1 MNWFKYFRLLGN
13 KKKAPISKAA
23 PRHRLRLEELEVRE
37 VPAAPF
43 VVSTTPATGGL
54 LGAPPLNAPQ
64 RIEVLFSED
73 VTGATNKNN
82 FLMFASDGTPVN
94 IGAVTYNAGTF
105 TTTILASNLTVNGGA
120 LPAGVYS
127 LFLRG
132 DQIVDVDENLP
143 LARPG
148 ELVVANAGR
157 NSLSTVALNGTGLGA
172 VSTISLPIEGTN
184 NYLPSGVATGDL
196 NADGITD
203 LVVTS
208 SGQNTLNVHLGNGNG
223 FSTSPDL
230 TIGLSASPSGVLIA
244 ELNGDAANA
253 GKNEIV
259 LVNSAAGTVTVF
271 VNQNT
276 APGSLA
282 FDSGTSYSVGSTPS
296 GIVAGLFNDDTNVDL
311 AVSNAGA
318 DGSNNYTANII
329 TGKGDGTFNATTSF
343 IVGTTGPTGTVAPT
357 GIAVGRF
364 NGDTQDDLVV
374 SGTTFLSVLTNTSA
388 GANFTFGVSTIDITG
403 FTASSVATG
412 SLTTGTGIPGNGKG
426 TQDIVATRTDG
437 NVISFVNDGTG
448 AFDAAPNFSAGVASP
463 IGLQMRDLTGDMRQ
477 ELVYVNGA
485 AAGGAVSRAPLFRSV
500 VNVAD
505 AQGDGTNPIEIT
517 ATGHGLSTGN
527 FVILRGINNFAAA
540 NGGFTITVTGA
551 DTFTLDGTDGI
562 TGDANNNT
570 GSVFFASPQ
579 VIQNAVKGAAGA
591 PTLNRIVITSAN
603 HGLRSGQQI
612 TITGATGTTVINN
625 TFYITRLSADTFAL
639 NGTEN
644 TAIGGTYNANTA
656 SWALPVYATGATPT
670 GLALADFTG
679 DGIRDL
685 VTANKTDNTTGSLS
699 YYTGSGTSGTGDGT
713 FLSATNLALASAGVP
728 RATAVGDLN
737 GDGIPD
743 LVATDS
749 KNNVINIFLGL
760 AGGGYGAPTSKSLT
774 TGGNSRN
781 PVSVAIGDVNNDN
794 KLDVVVASN
803 QDNVVALF
811 TGNGNGT
818 VNNQTR
824 ISVGSGPTQ
833 VVLADVNDDGD
844 LDLVV
849 AHNGKSRGVSLR
861 LGNGNATFQNTTEI
875 FGGKSTPR
883 ASGVAVGDFNRDG
896 ALDIV
901 VTDDVTNG
909 TGTVRVALGSGNGS
923 FPSGNITT
931 ITVGTNPTAV
941 EVADFNS
948 DGFVDI
954 ATVSRSNSTTENISV
969 LLNNVGTG
977 FQSAIHTQLTT
988 DPIVNGSVLH
998 RLKAVNVNSDAFID
1012 LVVTAGIIDAVNN
1025 TTNKNGADGVPD
1037 KDTPNPVNNTFV
1049 LYGTGDGSF
1058 TATVAEYT
1066 VAGPNAT
1073 SPPPVPFPSAVEVIS
1088 DPFRLLS
1095 TFNVGG
1101 TTVSANLLR
1110 NGSFENRALTGEQGN
1125 LDGWNVFRLTD
1136 TTRGSAGQFL
1146 AQTGASSPLS
1156 LSTVP
1161 PPANGRF
1168 RAMLDQQHL
1177 QPFSGN
1183 NNPNDDASYAGSHA
1197 LYQDVTIPGNVTSA
1211 RLSFSLY
1218 LNSDDAFTDI
1228 GPSGTVNPDDALLDY
1243 RTTDPN
1249 QQVRVDIMSINN
1261 NILGLGTNVRQ
1272 NLFKTQTNTTT
1283 NGTLTFTGNNS
1294 FDLSAFAGQT
1304 IRVRFAATN
1313 NQGKLM
1319 VGVDDARVQVVF
1331 TDNTAP
1337 VIQTLNLRNPTFLSS
1352 ANNTPQSTDP
1362 TLVGRITDNGSINN
1376 VSKLTFDLGNN
1387 GFGGADD
1394 VTITT
1399 FDANGYFTFTPTTL
1413 LPGFQTIPV
1422 RAFDQAGNFVQQ
1434 TTTFILQ
1441 GPSLTNWQA
1450 AGPGPID
1457 ISGAGLNY
1465 STVSGK
1471 ITGVAVDPSDPSGN
1485 TFYISSSNGGV
1496 WKTVDGGEDWLA
1508 LTDNVRDATG
1518 ERINVSAGG
1527 LALGINPSTN
1537 GKVIYA
1543 ATGVDDNAFTSR
1555 SSVGVLQSL
1564 DDGRT
1569 WRVIGGATRNASGA
1583 ILPGI
1588 FTGARV
1594 SKIVVDPSNPAIVY
1608 VAVTSWDVTTKAP
1621 MILKTTNGLAAN
1633 PTWTNVLNPNNMFVA
1648 NRTDTLTSL
1657 SQGLASVTDLIVD
1670 PFNPGRVIVGLGNIG
1685 QFISGEGAGVWK
1697 SIDGGATWDRVEG
1710 GDSLALAS
1718 ATYDGTLPFG
1728 ATVGRVTLAQGN
1740 GRVGDERF
1748 VYVMMAEAVA
1758 TTNQFAQGGY
1768 MGLYKSKDNMLN
1780 FTKVML
1786 RQPGA
1791 GHARFTE
1798 VYEDIELLGNEGG
1811 NVGALVVDPSN
1822 PNVVYVGGSRRFTDP
1837 GDPPQHAFI
1846 RVDTGNMR
1854 DTDYVDLVDGLTNDG
1869 DDRDKAGGAAAAGGT
1884 YPTGTDSSG
1893 NTVGGVAYDGEG
1905 VYWYDIE
1912 QSRAS
1917 DSSTRRRLPPS
1928 IHRLAFDPQGRLIIG
1943 TENGLFRGVPLGFGY
1958 DFRSSFAGI
1967 LAGGGG
1973 GGGQAFNPPGMTI
1986 TDLNNNLQIT
1996 DLTSVAIDPTDRSR
2010 FYVSAAGVGSGL
2022 TPGGLTAW
2030 QTMGL
2035 TGPNT
2040 ALGNLGI
2047 PNSFQV
2053 LAANLA
2059 PDAPVDAVTTLYRTW
2074 QFDGAG
2080 SLIPEVSADAG
2091 GSFDTTGS
2099 AGISSQDTSNLAPVL
2114 AINSV
2119 KAEVNGQFFDELLFG
2134 TNKVYLTRTG
2144 GNVWDAISG
2153 NLGAGFIS
2161 ALAFSP
2167 SQGEYLAGTDEAKV
2181 FIKSATGNNFVEITN
2196 NLATLIGLTLTI
2208 RINGITVDPNDRNVV
2223 YVMAATANGK
2233 PSVFRGTLTRNS
2245 TQAVTGASWAA
2256 VTGGLPLA
2264 ASYKM
2269 IIDRRASNGAPN
2281 GRFYVGTDRGVFTS
2295 TDGSS
2300 WTPLGAGLP
2309 AAPVV
2314 DLQFNPTFE
2323 ILAAATQ
2330 GRGVFTISTAR
2341 SGPAIV
2347 NVTPAT
2353 PVDNGP
2359 LTQVNV
2365 TFNTPVD
2372 PRTFNADQN
2381 NIARTV
2387 LSLIALTTT
2396 DVADVRVRELIQQ
2409 YQRRVA
2415 NAGDVSAA
2423 RPTFFFQDAS
2433 GNIEQVPD
2441 AALAGGSINRTRDD
2455 GELRYT
2461 AQLVA
2466 ADTYVTTVSNALT
2479 IDGAIPAGEHTNR
2492 KWLESVWLDLLGR
2505 TSGLTTLTTGDDDA
2519 AAVTFLAQLQ
2529 GSPGQA
2535 TRFGI
2540 ALQLTGVNRVNNA
2553 DPNSAY
2559 ATINPL
2565 SKEFHTNLVA
2575 SLFNKFLGRNY
2586 PAVGAVSTEIDAQV
2600 ATLQRRGL
2608 LRNVNARIISTTEA
2622 YSKIG
2627 NDRGLPT
2634 GTEATAVAFGNF
2646 TGQTVSADTG
2656 VGATR
2661 TNVPVLDM
2669 AVATNGNRVLVY
2681 QGKVGGGYATTPT
2694 LNLALPGGANPADL
2708 LVADLNGD
2716 GMDDLA
2722 VANSGLGSSGDNSL
2736 SVFFNNRA
2744 AVGQLSFAARTDLDG
2759 GENPIAVKAADYDG
2773 DAIFDLITTGRT
2785 TVSNDY
2791 NVNVLL
2797 GTGSGNFAASP
2808 TLVKIGDTNPT
2819 GGELSAPTG
2828 LAVANVNANA
2838 RPDLILSGDNGVTV
2852 FNNTSTPGNLS
2863 GALLANRLTNTP
2875 TTSIAVGNLDVDD
2888 TDNDIVATSDAAA
2901 GELLI
2906 FRNDGGAFPVGGQ
2919 FTTPAGTTPRAVQ
2932 LADMNGDGKLDAVVV
2947 NKALVGGAFT
2957 VLYNT
2962 TVDAPSAPD
2971 TIAFQTPFAYPVT
2984 GTLPSVLALGDTNQD
2999 GVVDAA
3005 FGYEGSEFVSQ
3016 YVGAQ
3021 QGLMKVASDR
3031 NWLDWIFRS
3040 QANRPFTQAER
3051 DSFVLV
3057 LAKNALAFLNGSDG
3071 VYAPLSI
3078 TPTDSTNMTYTLTFA
3093 PRLFDSTYRLFIGP
3107 NGQGINLKD
3116 FIDLNGTYQNTGNPM
3131 NQDRDATNGETPTGS
3146 FPNNATPGDRF
3157 STTLAVNNSDTGRFL
3172 SALFEDFRGTGAGG
3186 REPDNAT
3193 FISLFGTVEAQRL
3206 SALTNIANGL
3216 VGSTEMV
3223 NLLVEQT
3230 FQRYL
3235 RRAAGG
3241 DLAANSTAIQN
3252 GTLTVRQLVANLLAS
3267 NEYFTNAVYG
3277 GNSDNQTW
3285 ANAIYRDVVPGTTA
3299 PTYAGTPARA
3309 TFATNLVLSDAAVQR
3324 TISEYFLRVLGRTPN
3339 RTAND
3344 PRLDETTTY
3353 SAEVFSGTL
3362 FNFTTLLKSGPASG
3376 QLSGDQ
3382 RLIVALVG
3390 SQEYLRLNG
3399 NSNFEWLRSLYN
3411 EVLGRALSTPI
3422 DVVTPGGEF
3431 DLKLNQLLNV
3441 GGYTTARQSNLNAI
3455 IYNLETRERFY
3466 RDYYTFFIG
3475 LAPSAAQL
3483 TAFEAV
3489 YQANGQ
3495 RLERVIADIVRA
3507 ANFDPLSGPGASN
3520 SNWLEKVYQALLGRG
3535 TNGDATSQAQLTFLN
3550 NNTTA
3555 NEATLSAAR
3564 NTVALQILSTT
3575 EYRQRLLNNASNPQ
3589 GFFNKYLN
3597 RPASGAEVNTFV
3609 AQLAVGA
3616 RQEDVLIAMLRGPEY
3631 YRLQ

>member
-23 PRHRLRLEELEVRE
+23 RPRLRLEELEVRE

-43 VVSTTPATGGL
+43 VVGTTPATGGL

-64 RIEVLFSED
+64 RIEVVFSED
-73 VTGATNKNN
+73 VMGANNKNN

-94 IGAVTYNAGTF
+94 IASVGYNAGTF
-105 TTTILASNLTVNGGA
+105 TSTILASNLTVNGGA

-172 VSTISLPIEGTN
+172 VSTISLPIQGTN
-184 NYLPSGVATGDL
+184 NYLPSGVATGDV
-196 NADGITD
+196 NADMIPD
-203 LVVTS
+203 LIVTS
-208 SGQNTLNVHLGNGNG
+208 AGQNSLNIHLGNGNG

-230 TIGLSASPSGVLIA
+230 TIGLSASPSGVLLA

-271 VNQNT
+271 VNQNP

-296 GIVAGLFNDDTNVDL
+296 GVVAGLFNDDTNVDL
-311 AVSNAGA
+311 AVSNTGLDA
-318 DGSNNYTANII
+318 SNQYTANVI
-329 TGKGDGTFNATTSF
+329 TGKGDGTFNATTAF
-343 IVGTTGPTGTVAPT
+343 VIGTSGPSGTVSPT

-374 SGTTFLSVLTNTSA
+374 SGTTFLSVLTNTSNSA
-388 GANFTFGVSTIDITG
+388 TPTFGVSTIGITG
-403 FTASSVATG
+403 ITASSVATG

-426 TQDIVATRTDG
+426 TQDIVATTTAG

-448 AFDAAPNFSAGVASP
+448 AFDAAPSFTAGVASP
-463 IGLQMRDLTGDMRQ
+463 IGLQMRDLTGDGRQ

-485 AAGGAVSRAPLFRSV
+485 AAGGAVSRAPIFRSV
-500 VNVAD
+500 ANVGD
-505 AQGDGTNPIEIT
+505 AQGNGTDPIEIT
-517 ATGHGLSTGN
+517 APGHGLSTGD
-527 FVILRGINNFAAA
+527 FVIIRGVTGFPEA
-540 NGGFTITVTGA
+540 NGGFTVTVPGPGGA
-551 DTFTLDGTDGI
+551 NTFTLNGTASF
-562 TGDANNNT
+562 TGNANNNT

-579 VIQNAVKGAAGA
+579 VIQNAVKGPATA
-591 PTLNRIVITSAN
+591 PELNRIVITSAN
-603 HGLRSGQQI
+603 HGLRSGQQV

-625 TFYITRLSADTFAL
+625 TFYITRLTADTFAL
-639 NGTEN
+639 NGTEA

-679 DGIRDL
+679 DGILDL
-685 VTANKTDNTTGSLS
+685 VTSNKTDNTTGSLS
-699 YYTGSGTSGTGDGT
+699 YYSGSGTAGVGDGT
-713 FLSATNLALASAGVP
+713 FLANTSLPLLTNGVP

-743 LVATDS
+743 LVATDF
-749 KNNVINIFLGL
+749 KNNTINIFLGL
-760 AGGGYGAPTSKSLT
+760 AGGGYGAPSSKSLT
-774 TGGNSRN
+774 TGGNSRE
-781 PVSVAIGDVNNDN
+781 PVSVAIGDLNNDN
-794 KLDVVVASN
+794 KLDVVVAS
-803 QDNVVALF
+803 QRDNVAALF

-824 ISVGSGPTQ
+824 ITVGSTPKQ

-844 LDLVV
+844 LDLLV
-849 AHNGKSRGVSLR
+849 AHNGKSRGVTLR
-861 LGNGNATFQNTTEI
+861 LGNGNGTFQNSTEI
-875 FGGKSTPR
+875 FGLSNTPR
-883 ASGVAVGDFNRDG
+883 ASSLAVGDFNRDG
-896 ALDIV
+896 FTDVV

-923 FPSGNITT
+923 FPSGNRTT
-931 ITVGTNPTAV
+931 YTVGANPTSV
-941 EVADFNS
+941 VVADFNA
-948 DGFVDI
+948 DGFADI
-954 ATVSRSNSTTENISV
+954 ATASRSNSTTENISV

-998 RLKAVNVNSDAFID
+998 RLQAVNVNSDAFID

-1025 TTNKNGADGVPD
+1025 TTTKNGADGVPD
-1037 KDTPNPVNNTFV
+1037 KDTPNPANNTFV
-1049 LYGTGDGSF
+1049 LYGAGDGSF
-1058 TATVAEYT
+1058 TATVNQYT
-1066 VAGPNAT
+1066 VAGPSAT
-1073 SPPPVPFPSAVEVIS
+1073 SPPPVPFASAVEVVS

-1110 NGSFENRALTGEQGN
+1110 NGSFENRALSGEQGN

-1146 AQTGASSPLS
+1146 AQTGANSPLS

-1161 PPANGRF
+1161 PPANGRY

-1183 NNPNDDASYAGSHA
+1183 TNPNDDASYAGSHA
-1197 LYQDVTIPGNVTSA
+1197 LYQDVTIPGNATSA
-1211 RLSFSLY
+1211 RLSFTLY
-1218 LNSDDAFTDI
+1218 LNSDDPFTEI
-1228 GPSGTVNPDDALLDY
+1228 GASGTANTDDPLLDY

-1283 NGTLTFTGNNS
+1283 NGTLAFTGNGS

-1337 VIQTLNLRNPTFLSS
+1337 VIQTLNLRNPTFLTS

-1394 VTITT
+1394 VSITT

-1413 LPGFQTIPV
+1413 LPGLLTVPV
-1422 RAFDQAGNFVQQ
+1422 RAFDQAGNFAQQ

-1485 TFYISSSNGGV
+1485 TFYVSSSNGGV

-1527 LALGINPSTN
+1527 LTLGVNPQTN
-1537 GKVIYA
+1537 TRVIYA

-1569 WRVIGGATRNASGA
+1569 WRVLGGATRNAAGA
-1583 ILPGI
+1583 IIPGI

-1594 SKIVVDPSNPAIVY
+1594 SKVVVDPSNPAIVY
-1608 VAVTSWDVTTKAP
+1608 VAVTSWDTTTKAP
-1621 MILKTTNGLAAN
+1621 MILKTTNGLAAT
-1633 PTWTNVLNPNNMFVA
+1633 PTWTNVLIPANMFVN
-1648 NRTDTLTSL
+1648 NRTDTLLSL
-1657 SQGLASVTDLIVD
+1657 SQGLASVTDIIVD

-1697 SIDGGATWDRVEG
+1697 SIDGGSTWDRIEG
-1710 GDSLALAS
+1710 GDSLALQN

-1728 ATVGRVTLAQGN
+1728 ANVGRVTLAQGN

-1748 VYVMMAEAVA
+1748 VYVMMADAVS
-1758 TTNQFAQGGY
+1758 TTNQFNQGGY

-1786 RQPGA
+1786 RQPGL

-1798 VYEDIELLGNEGG
+1798 IYEDIELLGNEGG

-1837 GDPPQHAFI
+1837 GDPPQHALI

-1854 DTDYVDLVDGLTNDG
+1854 DTDYTDADGLTNDG
-1869 DDRDKAGGAAAAGGT
+1869 DDRDKAGAAALAGDI
-1884 YPTGTDSSG
+1884 YPTGTDQSG
-1893 NTVGGVAYDGEG
+1893 NTIGGVDYEGEG

-1928 IHRLAFDPQGRLIIG
+1928 IHRLTFDPQGRLIIG

-1967 LAGGGG
+1967 LASGGSS
-1973 GGGQAFNPPGMTI
+1973 AFNPPGMTI

-2022 TPGGLTAW
+2022 TPGGLTSW

-2040 ALGNLGI
+2040 ATLGNLGI

-2059 PDAPVDAVTTLYRTW
+2059 PDAPADAVTTLYRTW

-2153 NLGAGFIS
+2153 NLGAGFVS

-2181 FIKSATGNNFVEITN
+2181 FIKSKTGNNFVEITN

-2208 RINGITVDPNDRNVV
+2208 RINGITVDPTNRNSV
-2223 YVMAATANGK
+2223 YVMAATANGRN
-2233 PSVFRGTLTRNS
+2233 SVFRGTLTRNAAGS
-2245 TQAVTGASWAA
+2245 VTGASWVA

-2269 IIDRRASNGAPN
+2269 IIDRRPSTGAPN

-2295 TDGSS
+2295 TDGAS

-2347 NVTPAT
+2347 DVTPAT

-2365 TFNTPVD
+2365 TFNTPLD

-2461 AQLVA
+2461 AFLVA
-2466 ADTYVTTVSNALT
+2466 ADNYVTTVSNMRP
-2479 IDGAIPAGEHTNR
+2479 IDGAISATEHENR

-2505 TSGLTTLTTGDDDA
+2505 SSGLTTLSTGDDDA
-2519 AAVTFLAQLQ
+2519 AAAAFLTQLQ
-2529 GSPGQA
+2529 TNPGQA

-2586 PAVGAVSTEIDAQV
+2586 PAVGASSTEIDTQV

-2622 YSKIG
+2622 YSKLG
-2627 NDRGLPT
+2627 NDLGLPS
-2634 GTEATAVAFGNF
+2634 GTEATAIAFGNF
-2646 TGQTVSADTG
+2646 TGRTVSSDNGT
-2656 VGATR
+2656 GATR

-2669 AVATNGNRVLVY
+2669 AVATNGNRVLIY
-2681 QGKVGGGYATTPT
+2681 QGKAGGGFATTPT
-2694 LNLALPGGANPADL
+2694 LNFALPAGANPADL

-2716 GMDDLA
+2716 GMADLA
-2722 VANSGLGSSGDNSL
+2722 VANSGLASGGNNSV

-2744 AVGQLSFAARTDLDG
+2744 AVGDLSFAARTDLNG
-2759 GENPIAVKAADYDG
+2759 GENPIAVAAADYDG
-2773 DAIFDLITTGRT
+2773 DAVLDLITTGRT
-2785 TVSNDY
+2785 TVSNNF
-2791 NVNVLL
+2791 NVNVRL
-2797 GTGSGNFAASP
+2797 GTGGGNFAAP
-2808 TLVKIGDTNPT
+2808 VAVKIGDTTPT
-2819 GGELSAPTG
+2819 GAELSAPTG
-2828 LAVANVNANA
+2828 LAVANVTGGA
-2838 RPDLILSGDNGVTV
+2838 RPDLIVSGDNGLVV
-2852 FNNTSTPGNLS
+2852 FNNTSTPGNLT
-2863 GALLANRLTNTP
+2863 GALLAARLTNTP
-2875 TTSIAVGNLDVDD
+2875 TTSVAVGNLDVDD

-2901 GELLI
+2901 GEMLL
-2906 FRNDGGAFPVGGQ
+2906 FRNDSGAFPAAGQ
-2919 FTTPAGTTPRAVQ
+2919 FTTPAGTAPRSVK

-2947 NKALVGGAFT
+2947 NKSLVGGAIT

-2962 TVDAPSAPD
+2962 TVNAPSAPD
-2971 TIAFQTPFAYPVT
+2971 AITFQAPFAYPIT
-2984 GTLPSVLALGDTNQD
+2984 GTLPSVVALGDTNQD
-2999 GVVDAA
+2999 GIVDAA

-3057 LAKNALAFLNGSDG
+3057 LARNALAYLNGTDG

-3078 TPTDSTNMTYTLTFA
+3078 TPTDSTNMTFTLTFA

-3116 FIDLNGTYQNTGNPM
+3116 FIDLNGSYVNTGNAM
-3131 NQDRDATNGETPTGS
+3131 NQDRDGSNGEVPQGE
-3146 FPNNATPGDRF
+3146 FPYDTAPGDRF
-3157 STTLAVNNSDTGRFL
+3157 STRLVVNNSDTGRFL

-3193 FISLFGTVEAQRL
+3193 FITLFGTVEVERL
-3206 SALTNIANGL
+3206 KALTNIANGL
-3216 VGSTEMV
+3216 VGSAEQV

-3252 GTLTVRQLVANLLAS
+3252 GTLSVRQLVINLLAS
-3267 NEYFTNAVYG
+3267 DEYFNNVVYG
-3277 GNSDNQTW
+3277 GGGNNQAW
-3285 ANAIYRDVVPGTTA
+3285 ANAIYRDVLPGTTA
-3299 PTYAGTPARA
+3299 PTYTGTPARA
-3309 TFATNLVLSDAAVQR
+3309 TFASNLVLSDAAIQR

-3339 RTAND
+3339 RVAND
-3344 PRLDETTTY
+3344 ARLDETTTY
-3353 SAEVFSGTL
+3353 SAEVFTGTL
-3362 FNFTTLLKSGPASG
+3362 FNFTTLLKSGPAAG

-3382 RLIVALVG
+3382 RLIVALLG

-3399 NSNFEWLRSLYN
+3399 NSNFEWLRSVYD
-3411 EVLGRALSTPI
+3411 EVLGRALGTPI

-3431 DLKLNQLLNV
+3431 DLKLNQLLNLS
-3441 GGYTTARQSNLNAI
+3441 GYTTARQSNLSTI
-3455 IYNLETRERFY
+3455 INNVETRQRFY
-3466 RDYYTFFIG
+3466 RDYSSFFLG
-3475 LAPSAAQL
+3475 RAPTAAEL
-3483 TAFEAV
+3483 TSYESV
-3489 YQANGQ
+3489 YQANGL
-3495 RLERVIADIVRA
+3495 RLERVIAAIVRTA
-3507 ANFDPLSGPGASN
+3507 EYDPLSGPGASN

-3535 TNGDATSQAQLTFLN
+3535 TNGDATSVQQLAFLN
-3550 NNTTA
+3550 SNTNPN
-3555 NEATLSAAR
+3555 NEAVLSNAR
-3564 NTVALQILSTT
+3564 NTVALQILETA
-3575 EYRQRLLNNASNPQ
+3575 EYRQRLLSHTSNPQ

-3597 RPASGAEVNTFV
+3597 RAATNTELTTFLNQFTNGAK
-3609 AQLAVGA
+3609 
-3616 RQEDVLIAMLRGPEY
+3616 QEDVLIAMLMGSEY